1 MCVICNKTPRCVHND
16 TFVLRLN
23 PLQIVPYYSCH
34 DGDCR
39 GGVDGNDSNHD
50 DDNVDCDCDYDEE
63 GNNGNDNGE

>member
-1 MCVICNKTPRCVHND
+1 MSVICNKTHRCVRND

-23 PLQIVPYYSCH
+23 LPQIVPYYSFH

-50 DDNVDCDCDYDEE
+50 GDNVDCDSDYDEE
-63 GNNGNDNGE
+63 GNNGNDNG